1 MKFYVKII
9 RNRTNYTEDDI
20 QKFLAWI
27 KRNTPLE
34 PEVDFV
40 DSDLPLKWKDFN
52 VPALDGTG
60 RRFWGLD
67 GIKEQ
72 LRQANLVPQ
81 SQYHIVIF
89 LYDSSGFGEMTPE
102 RSLAHWTYPNSLNG
116 AAFMEVAATTYWET
130 VDDQYRVLTH
140 EFLHACHRLA
150 LWQGIATKDTLD
162 VYDLEFEPDAPAGN
176 RARNLLELSPHWLKI
191 AKEPSKVTVFRLT
204 IEVLKLQIQVLLKKL
219 GVKKPVVEDKPMGNG
234 NLIIPEKSLMDKL
247 ITAII
252 KVESGG
258 DDNAIG
264 DKNLIYKAYGPMQI
278 RQPVVIDV
286 NRRFKTKYEAKDMLG
301 NRELSKWV
309 FRKYMEIYSPNGSA
323 ERMARIWNGG
333 PLGYTRYATL
343 GYWNKVKA
351 YLL

>member
-1 MKFYVKII
+1 MKFYIKII

-102 RSLAHWTYPNSLNG
+102 RSLGHWTYPSSLNG

-130 VDDQYRVLTH
+130 IDDQYRVLTH
-140 EFLHACHRLA
+140 EFLHCAHRLA
-150 LWQGIATKDTLD
+150 LWQGIITKDTLD
-162 VYDLEFEPDAPAGN
+162 V
-176 RARNLLELSPHWLKI
+176 
-191 AKEPSKVTVFRLT
+191 
-204 IEVLKLQIQVLLKKL
+204 
-219 GVKKPVVEDKPMGNG
+219 
-234 NLIIPEKSLMDKL
+234 
-247 ITAII
+247 
-252 KVESGG
+252 
-258 DDNAIG
+258 
-264 DKNLIYKAYGPMQI
+264 
-278 RQPVVIDV
+278 
-286 NRRFKTKYEAKDMLG
+286 
-301 NRELSKWV
+301 
-309 FRKYMEIYSPNGSA
+309 
-323 ERMARIWNGG
+323 
-333 PLGYTRYATL
+333 
-343 GYWNKVKA
+343 
-351 YLL
+351 